1 MSVRVN
7 AMDSESSYLKQVHIQ
22 KFANQELDLTSN
34 LSICLWGPPGC
45 GKSSAKV
52 HLENLLRV
60 DTLLVFNRDDWNE
73 FIAAHYF
80 RDEYTYLMEERR
92 KNSERKGGD
101 GLESFRSLSNETTVH
116 SHDQTFAS
124 SDEELAFWRELMVGS
139 YNQLRQ
145 KAGNTLPDDI
155 YTIYF
160 EYFLTNLKITLER
173 AWFDEFI
180 RIWHEGKYPENVL
193 DTGICTI
200 LYRFGPWWSCTKKV
214 HFLLELSG
222 NTFNES
228 NYLDMFGV
236 SQNVL
241 YIPFIDDLDILKS
254 RVSHRN
260 QFGSPNIS
268 QLPEFY
274 ANSYGTNLLKALQS
288 KMFSQIIIQGNS
300 KLNYVMLSLE
310 RVNDRYNGI
319 NYILVKEFANNYEEA
334 LYIKAILQALFI
346 PEHMHAHNNL
356 IYKNGRWS
364 LINIP
369 SR

>member
-1 MSVRVN
+1 MSERRSAV
-7 AMDSESSYLKQVHIQ
+7 DYESTHLKQVHIQ

-80 RDEYTYLMEERR
+80 RDEYTYLMDERR
-92 KNSERKGGD
+92 KRSERKGGD
-101 GLESFRSLSNETTVH
+101 GLESFRSLSDETIVR
-116 SHDQTFAS
+116 SHNQIFVS
-124 SDEELAFWRELMVGS
+124 SDEELAFWRELMTGS

-155 YTIYF
+155 YDIYF

-173 AWFDEFI
+173 ADFMEFI
-180 RIWHEGKYPENVL
+180 DLWHKGKYPENVF
-193 DTGICTI
+193 DAGICTI
-200 LYRFGPWWSCTKKV
+200 LYRFGPWWARLKEV

-222 NTFNES
+222 NTFNQS
-228 NYLDMFGV
+228 NYIDMFGT
-236 SQNVL
+236 SNNLL

-288 KMFSQIIIQGNS
+288 RMFSQIIIQGNS

-310 RVNDRYNGI
+310 RVNDEYTGI
-319 NYILVKEFANNYEEA
+319 NYILVKELANNYEEA

-346 PEHMHAHNNL
+346 PDHMHAHNNL
-356 IYKNGRWS
+356 IYTHGRWS
-364 LINIP
+364 LVDV
-369 SR
+369 R